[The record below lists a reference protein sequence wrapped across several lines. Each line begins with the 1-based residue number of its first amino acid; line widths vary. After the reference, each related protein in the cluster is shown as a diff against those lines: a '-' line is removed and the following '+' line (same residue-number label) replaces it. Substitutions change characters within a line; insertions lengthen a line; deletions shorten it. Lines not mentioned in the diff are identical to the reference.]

1 MNQTLSPRSIGGAI
15 GLLAGLLLILV
26 GWRILLI
33 LIGFALAGYLIGFWF
48 ESRREL
54 IERMKD
60 AFARLFHP

>member
-1 MNQTLSPRSIGGAI
+1 MNRNLSPRLVGGAI

-33 LIGFALAGYLIGFWF
+33 LIGFALLGYLIGLWV

-54 IERMKD
+54 IRRAKD
-60 AFARLFHP
+60 AFTRLFHP